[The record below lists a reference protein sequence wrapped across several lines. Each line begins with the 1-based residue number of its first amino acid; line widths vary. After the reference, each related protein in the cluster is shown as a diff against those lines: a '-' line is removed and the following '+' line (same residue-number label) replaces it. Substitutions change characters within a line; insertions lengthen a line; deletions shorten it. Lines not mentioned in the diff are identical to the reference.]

1 MNYLLLYEAFKS
13 KGISNTIKYI
23 KDKVGKESSNKF
35 LTGLKDILD
44 SFKFPISEI
53 TDDDIQYVTAKK
65 AKSIQYKDG
74 DEIMNPNGILAIKFW
89 FSLELGYLGYTG
101 VGKHNLY
108 YKKSFNVKEID
119 FIKNKLGLEKG
130 ELIPLNTLRGLK
142 DGDIVVGYFSSIDE
156 ISRFSKATI
165 IEENGIYFG
174 IQDVASGGTPD
185 RRDWRKY
192 GRYSWNLG
200 REDNIGDDSFKLHL
214 YKESDKDIESNIIKL
229 KDAHIDGGKLSN
241 DNYDNYSISD
251 LSEIKKADFA
261 LVLYVDSL
269 VNYEDVR
276 DIRKFR
282 KDAKKGATALMTDEE
297 IKKINYT
304 NYMTKLI
311 KDLGYTEKISYEN
324 INNLQK
330 IFSRILGN
338 WSLFN
343 IFEGSYYND
352 VINSIDRITK
362 DIINS
367 DDKEKK
373 LNLFYESYIE
383 WIKKFKSKEETIN
396 LSKKIVEKY
405 GNENT
410 IMYMNKFYDLNN
422 YLSKKMT
429 NYEINNLEDLRIF
442 QFKLR
447 SIRDVLKSDYNEL
460 YYFYNIIDNFKYADY
475 DVTNNVER
483 ANSLSNEELNVVQKS
498 IDLIKRFIDKTF

>member
-23 KDKVGKESSNKF
+23 KDKVGKSSSDKF
-35 LTGLKDILD
+35 LGGLKDILD

-65 AKSIQYKDG
+65 AKSIQYDDG

-101 VGKHNLY
+101 VGKHNLFD
-108 YKKSFNVKEID
+108 KNSFNREEID
-119 FIKNKLGLEKG
+119 LIKTELGLEKG

-142 DGDIVVGYFSSIDE
+142 DGDIVVGYFSPIDD
-156 ISRFSKATI
+156 INNFSKATI
-165 IEENGIYFG
+165 IEENGIYFA
-174 IQDVASGGTPD
+174 IQDVASGGEPNN
-185 RRDWRKY
+185 RGWRKY

-200 REDNIGDDSFKLHL
+200 EEDNIGDDNYKLHL

-241 DNYDNYSISD
+241 ANYDNYSISD

-269 VNYEDVR
+269 VNYEDVG
-276 DIRKFR
+276 DIRGFR
-282 KDAKKGATALMTDEE
+282 KNAKKGATALMTDEQ

-304 NYMTKLI
+304 NYITKLI

-330 IFSRILGN
+330 MFSRILGN

-343 IFEGSYYND
+343 IINGDHYN
-352 VINSIDRITK
+352 

-367 DDKEKK
+367 INNRTMDIINSINKEEK

-383 WIKKFKSKEETIN
+383 WIKKFKSIENNFNK
-396 LSKKIVEKY
+396 SKKIVEEK

-410 IMYMNKFYDLNN
+410 IIYMNKFYDLNN
-422 YLSKKMT
+422 YLSKKIA
-429 NYEINNLEDLRIF
+429 NHEINNLEDLRIF
-442 QFKLR
+442 HFKLR
-447 SIRDVLKSDYNEL
+447 SLRELLRSDYTEL
-460 YYFYNIIDNFKYADY
+460 GYFFRVIDNFKYADY
-475 DVTNNVER
+475 DTFGYVER
-483 ANSLSNEELNVVQKS
+483 ANALNDDQLNEVQKG